1 MTVDTADL
9 KQQYETIKQSGLDKI
24 SLKYDDIS
32 PLIGQLTEPFS
43 VEQVGTSYQGRP
55 LHKILIGQGPT
66 RLFLWSQMH
75 GNEPTATA
83 ALCDLMNF
91 IQSDNDWFKTW
102 QDKLTIQILPMVNPD
117 GAQCHQR
124 HNAQSIDINR
134 DARALQSPE
143 GQVLN
148 RLADEFKP
156 DYGFNLHDQNRY
168 YTVTGS
174 SNPTTISL
182 LAPAFNEAKEV
193 NESRLRAMRLG
204 ALFNELIQTEIPG
217 CVGRYDDTYSY
228 RSFGDNFAAKGIAT
242 LLIESGFSANDPT
255 RQTARWLNFMMLVH
269 GINSI
274 ASGAL
279 DSMST
284 ASYDMIP
291 MNYADGLVD
300 LKLIN
305 VNVADRFSADI
316 SINSDAF
323 FDSPEIADIG
333 DISNQSGI
341 SEIDMTGKTL
351 LPAKGY
357 EVEGSITL
365 TEDTYL
371 ALLRQGFSYFIA
383 QHSQIMNHTDWPVV
397 SVCEPSVLDIPQ
409 REGQVHM
416 IFAEDSAPKRALIA
430 GQWIEL

>member
-1 MTVDTADL
+1 MTVDTVDL

-32 PLIGQLTEPFS
+32 PLIDQLVEPFL

-55 LHKILIGQGPT
+55 LHKILIGQGPM

-91 IQSDNDWFKTW
+91 IQSDSDWFKTW

-204 ALFNELIQTEIPG
+204 ALFNELIQAEIPD

-255 RQTARWLNFMMLVH
+255 RQTARWLNFLMLVN

-274 ASGAL
+274 ASGVI

-300 LKLIN
+300 LKLTN
-305 VNVADRFSADI
+305 VNVVDRFSADI
-316 SINSDAF
+316 SINCDAF
-323 FDSPEIADIG
+323 FESPQIADIG

-365 TEDTYL
+365 TEDNYL

-383 QHSQIMNHTDWPVV
+383 QDSQIMNHTDWPVV
-397 SVCEPSVLDIPQ
+397 SVSEPLVIDIPQ

-416 IFAEDSAPKRALIA
+416 IFAEDGAPKQALIA
-430 GQWIEL
+430 GQWVEL

>member
-1 MTVDTADL
+1 MY
-9 KQQYETIKQSGLDKI
+9 KRQ
-24 SLKYDDIS
+24 
-32 PLIGQLTEPFS
+32 
-43 VEQVGTSYQGRP
+43 
-55 LHKILIGQGPT
+55 
-66 RLFLWSQMH
+66 
-75 GNEPTATA
+75 
-83 ALCDLMNF
+83 
-91 IQSDNDWFKTW
+91 
-102 QDKLTIQILPMVNPD
+102 
-117 GAQCHQR
+117 
-124 HNAQSIDINR
+124 
-134 DARALQSPE
+134 
-143 GQVLN
+143 
-148 RLADEFKP
+148 DEFKP

-182 LAPAFNEAKEV
+182 LAPAFNKAKEV

-204 ALFNELIQTEIPG
+204 ALFNELIQTEIRG

-242 LLIESGFSANDPT
+242 LLIESGFSPDDPT

-274 ASGAL
+274 ASGTL

-316 SINSDAF
+316 SINDDAF
-323 FDSPEIADIG
+323 FDSPQIADIG

-341 SEIDMTGKTL
+341 SEIDMTCL
-351 LPAKGY
+351 LY
-357 EVEGSITL
+357 TS
-365 TEDTYL
+365 
-371 ALLRQGFSYFIA
+371 
-383 QHSQIMNHTDWPVV
+383 
-397 SVCEPSVLDIPQ
+397 PSPRD
-409 REGQVHM
+409 
-416 IFAEDSAPKRALIA
+416 A
-430 GQWIEL
+430 